1 MALTMNDI
9 YEILKNEGGRTP
21 SEKAMEVS
29 KDYPEKIAMRYKEF
43 GIWQETTYRDFW
55 LKSNYVSM
63 ALRFFGVEKGESVA
77 IQSENRP
84 EWFFA
89 DVGTQSIGAVSVGL
103 YPTNPAAEVKYL
115 LSHSDSKILF
125 AEDQEQVDKALEVI
139 DSLPQ
144 LEKIVYFENKG
155 MYSYDHPKLM
165 TFSEFLDIGKGEYE
179 SFPEFVENEIK
190 QLDDNDVAIMVY
202 TSGTTGPP
210 KGSMI
215 THGNLRWVA
224 TQLPYFPISNN
235 LSEGDSQ
242 FLSYLPLCHVF
253 GRLIDLLIGI
263 HLMATIN
270 FAESI
275 DTVQADLA
283 EVQPTIFPAVPRIL
297 EKMHSSALVRMKDAS
312 FVKRLLFK
320 FSMFL
325 GDIAVERKLNKNFD
339 DSLAKIL
346 LSIGYILSFR
356 SLRKKLGLQRAE
368 FAASGAAPIAPEV
381 LKFFMS
387 IGVPLFEAYGMTE
400 NCAYATSNSPEN
412 IKIGTVGVP
421 AHGVELKLAEDG
433 EILIRSGG
441 VFKGY
446 FKDEQATNETIDKDG
461 WLYTGDVGV
470 YEGDFVKIV
479 DRKRDIIIT
488 SGGKNVSQ
496 SEIENKIKVS
506 PFVKEAIVIGDRRKF
521 LSVLIGIEFDTVS
534 NWALRKNIPHTTYR
548 DLSEKQEVKD
558 LVWRE
563 ISKANEKTSSLEVRE
578 FRMIP
583 KELDHE
589 EGELTATQKVKRNVL
604 IEQFNDLIEEMYSC
618 QYSYK
623 LQLKAYH

>member
-1 MALTMNDI
+1 MCI
-9 YEILKNEGGRTP
+9 
-21 SEKAMEVS
+21 
-29 KDYPEKIAMRYKEF
+29 
-43 GIWQETTYRDFW
+43 RD
-55 LKSNYVSM
+55 S
-63 ALRFFGVEKGESVA
+63 
-77 IQSENRP
+77 
-84 EWFFA
+84 
-89 DVGTQSIGAVSVGL
+89 
-103 YPTNPAAEVKYL
+103 
-115 LSHSDSKILF
+115 
-125 AEDQEQVDKALEVI
+125 
-139 DSLPQ
+139 
-144 LEKIVYFENKG
+144 
-155 MYSYDHPKLM
+155 
-165 TFSEFLDIGKGEYE
+165 GKTEYE
-179 SFPEFVENEIK
+179 SFPEFVENETEK
-190 QLDDNDVAIMVY
+190 LEDNDVAIMVY

-224 TQLPYFPISNN
+224 TQLPFFPISNN

-275 DTVQADLA
+275 DTVQTDLA
-283 EVQPTIFPAVPRIL
+283 EIQPTIFPAVPRIL
-297 EKMHSSALVRMKDAS
+297 EKMHTSAIVKMRDAS
-312 FVKRLLFK
+312 FIKRILFK
-320 FSMFL
+320 LSMYL
-325 GDIAVERKLNKNFD
+325 GDIAVDRKLNKNFD
-339 DSLAKIL
+339 DLLAKIL
-346 LSIGYILSFR
+346 LSIGQILSFR
-356 SLRKKLGLQRAE
+356 TLRKKLGLQRAE

-412 IKIGTVGVP
+412 IKMGTVGIP
-421 AHGVELKLAEDG
+421 AHGVELKLADDG

-461 WLYTGDVGV
+461 WLYTGDVGI

-488 SGGKNVSQ
+488 SGGKNVSP

-506 PFVKEAIVIGDRRKF
+506 PFIKEALVIGDRRKF

-548 DLSEKQEVKD
+548 DLSEKKEVRD
-558 LVWRE
+558 LVWKE
-563 ISKANEKTSSLEVRE
+563 ISKANKKTSSLEVRE

-604 IEQFNDLIEEMYSC
+604 IDQFSDLIEEMYS
-618 QYSYK
+618 
-623 LQLKAYH
+623 